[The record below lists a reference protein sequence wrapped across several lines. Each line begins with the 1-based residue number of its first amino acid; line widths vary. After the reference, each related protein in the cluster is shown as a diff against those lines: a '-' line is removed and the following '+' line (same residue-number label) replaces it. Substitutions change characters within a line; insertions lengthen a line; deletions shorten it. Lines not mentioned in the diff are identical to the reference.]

1 MTKLKSFLLLSK
13 RVILN
18 WFSPSWTK
26 TTCEYGICYHKSYKS
41 RHLKSKVHLEG
52 LEKMKTKEV
61 EVKKL
66 KEDEQLENYKYKNGN
81 SICKSCFNFW
91 FWL

>member
-1 MTKLKSFLLLSK
+1 
-13 RVILN
+13 
-18 WFSPSWTK
+18 
-26 TTCEYGICYHKSYKS
+26 
-41 RHLKSKVHLEG
+41 VHLEG

-81 SICKSCFNFW
+81 SICKSCFNF
-91 FWL
+91 